1 MILKK
6 KNKKTKTLINLKMKP
21 MTSLFLS
28 LFALFTSCTNPTDK
42 LEDGM
47 YADVKTSKGT
57 IILKLEFEKTPITVA
72 NFVTLTEGK
81 NPFVEEKYKGK
92 PYYDG
97 LKFHRVIPNFMI
109 QGGDPLGDGSGG
121 PGYQFK
127 DEFHEDLK
135 HTKGGI
141 LSMANAGAGTNGS
154 QFFITHKDTP
164 WLDNKHSVFGEVIE
178 GMDVVNAIAQDD
190 VIEKITIIRKGKAA
204 KKFDAVKI
212 FKDYY
217 SIEAENH
224 KKAVEKRKKLEV
236 EKLALFAKV
245 KATGTKT
252 ESGLIYQIISKG
264 EGKKPVNGTEVYI
277 HYAGFLENGNLFDTS
292 YHDVAEMNG
301 KLDPNRAAAKQYL
314 PFPFKYGEKKG
325 LIPGFIEGLEN
336 MNYGDKA
343 LLIIPAKLGYGA
355 QGAGNVIPPNST
367 IIFEVEMLEK
377 MPQQ

>member
-1 MILKK
+1 
-6 KNKKTKTLINLKMKP
+6 
-21 MTSLFLS
+21 
-28 LFALFTSCTNPTDK
+28 
-42 LEDGM
+42 
-47 YADVKTSKGT
+47 
-57 IILKLEFEKTPITVA
+57 
-72 NFVTLTEGK
+72 
-81 NPFVEEKYKGK
+81 
-92 PYYDG
+92 
-97 LKFHRVIPNFMI
+97 
-109 QGGDPLGDGSGG
+109 
-121 PGYQFK
+121 
-127 DEFHEDLK
+127 
-135 HTKGGI
+135 
-141 LSMANAGAGTNGS
+141 
-154 QFFITHKDTP
+154 
-164 WLDNKHSVFGEVIE
+164 
-178 GMDVVNAIAQDD
+178 MDVVNAIAQDD

-224 KKAVEKRKKLEV
+224 KKSVEKRKKSEV
-236 EKLALFAKV
+236 AKLALFANV
-245 KATGTKT
+245 KANGTKT
-252 ESGLIYQIISKG
+252 ESGLIYQILTKG
-264 EGKKPVNGTEVYI
+264 EGKKPANGTEVYI

-292 YHDVAEMNG
+292 YKNVAEENG
-301 KLDPNRAAAKQYL
+301 KLDPNRAAANQYL

>member
-1 MILKK
+1 
-6 KNKKTKTLINLKMKP
+6 MKP

-28 LFALFTSCTNPTDK
+28 LIALFTSCTNPTDK

-72 NFVTLTEGK
+72 NFVALVEGK
-81 NPFVEEKYKGK
+81 NPFVDKNYKGK
-92 PYYDG
+92 PYYNG
-97 LKFHRVIPNFMI
+97 LKFHRVIADFMI

-121 PGYQFK
+121 PGYKFK
-127 DEFHEDLK
+127 DEFHPDLK
-135 HTKGGI
+135 HSKAGI
-141 LSMANAGAGTNGS
+141 LSMANAGPGTNGS
-154 QFFITHKDTP
+154 QFFITHKETP
-164 WLDNKHSVFGEVIE
+164 WLDGKHSVFGEVVE
-178 GMDVVNAIAQDD
+178 GIDVVNAIAQND
-190 VIEKITIIRKGKAA
+190 VIEQITIIRKGKSA

-212 FKDYY
+212 FKEYY
-217 SIEAENH
+217 SAEAENQ
-224 KKAVEKRKKLEV
+224 KKAVEKRQKAEA

-245 KATGTKT
+245 KAEGTKT
-252 ESGLIYQIISKG
+252 DSGLTYQILTKG
-264 EGKKPVNGTEVYI
+264 EGKKPANGTEVYI
-277 HYAGFLENGNLFDTS
+277 HYAGFLENGRLFDTS
-292 YHDVAEMNG
+292 YEKVAEENG

-367 IIFEVEMLEK
+367 IIFEVEMLEN

>member
-1 MILKK
+1 
-6 KNKKTKTLINLKMKP
+6 MKP

-47 YADVKTSKGT
+47 YADVTTSKGT

-72 NFVTLTEGK
+72 NFVSLVEGK
-81 NPFVEEKYKGK
+81 NPFVDEKYKGK

-97 LKFHRVIPNFMI
+97 LKFHRVIPNFMV
-109 QGGDPLGDGSGG
+109 QGGDPLGNGSGG

-127 DEFHEDLK
+127 DEFHADLK

-164 WLDNKHSVFGEVIE
+164 WLDGKHSVFGEVIE
-178 GMDVVNAIAQDD
+178 GMDVVNAIVQDD
-190 VIEKITIIRKGKAA
+190 IIEKIIIVRKGKNA

-217 SIEAENH
+217 TVEAENH
-224 KKAVEKRKKLEV
+224 KKAVEKRKKSEA
-236 EKLALFAKV
+236 EKLALFARV
-245 KATGTKT
+245 KASGTKT
-252 ESGLIYQIISKG
+252 ESGLTYQILTKG
-264 EGKKPVNGTEVYI
+264 EGKKPANGTEVYI

-292 YHDVAEMNG
+292 YEKVAEENG